1 MTSPTLK
8 DILKEYDIIED
19 DFGFTAVTE
28 DEMNATLDQAV
39 TQAEEETVAEY
50 KIKLLE
56 LEKLIIPF
64 LAKLLKTNETYIKWP
79 PEVRKPMIEKQLEKI
94 LRITRS

>member
-1 MTSPTLK
+1 MATPTIK
-8 DILKEYDIIED
+8 DILREYDIVED

-28 DEMNATLDQAV
+28 DEMNASLDQAV
-39 TQAEEETVAEY
+39 AQVEEETIAEY
-50 KIKLLE
+50 KAKLLE

-79 PEVRKPMIEKQLEKI
+79 PEVRKPTIEKQLEKI
-94 LRITRS
+94 LKITRS